1 MTRLTLLTGVALAA
15 IFCQGAASAQTLPAT
30 PPAQTAAGQVDP
42 QTGDPSPTADSGR
55 ADTQTAGD
63 RPGQS
68 DTGDII
74 VTATRR
80 ETSLQ
85 KTPIAVSAFSQA
97 TLDRQQV
104 RDVTDLSR
112 FVPSLQFNQQGDQ
125 SAITLTLRGI
135 GNDTAFTEVADPEVA
150 IYIDGIYS
158 PRAQGASTLFYDVE
172 RVEVLRGPQGTLFG
186 RNATVGALSIVS
198 AKPTLDRFYAN
209 VDAVV
214 GAYDRLGVRGA
225 LNLPVN
231 DKLGFRVAFVTEQN
245 DGYVDFQQPPV
256 APNIDRAAFVTT
268 GKKYYGREQ
277 RSVRVSGRFEPT
289 DRIRWDLN
297 GEYFKDT
304 GGPIIS
310 LLQNPRPGTKRFSV
324 LADTAPDQDRYA
336 ASIRSN
342 IGIGLS
348 DGIRFNY
355 IAGYNQIGGSTQV
368 DADAGAL
375 PPTGGIDPAT
385 GLQLYLGGFGE
396 NRTVNSRFEFNSHEV
411 QLQSVGNHKIE
422 WILGGYYSHETNRIR
437 FDVDQ
442 RDGYRQGATR
452 AFVGSF
458 IQANRRIDSHAA
470 FGQAIWHATDAV
482 RVTGGLRYTKDKKQD
497 IGGRN
502 VTAFGCPAPGARSC
516 SVNIFGVLPN
526 ASAAELVTFLNAQG
540 GNFSI
545 SNNDVKGSWD
555 KLTWLGRVDADL
567 ARDVLGYASVSTG
580 FKSGNIQDGGQ
591 TTNPETLT
599 NYELGL
605 KSRLFDRKVSLNLAG
620 YYSDFKGYQ
629 VNQVVNTRDANGNII
644 ASQVATQNAEG
655 ATAYGVEAEMTA
667 NFTDNDRLQFAGSVQ
682 KTRLKSLVSVDGRLD
697 NGGDPTAQRQL
708 RGNEL
713 AHAPRFSATAT
724 YEHDFDLPNGGS
736 ITPRATVHVETSS
749 YLTFFNGDRTNRV
762 VAGQP
767 VYYGRN
773 FDRQGS
779 YSKTDLAIRYNAPE
793 QKYLVEA
800 FVQNL
805 EDGDIRTGASAFG
818 PTRYAPV
825 FLSTL
830 QPPRT
835 WGVRARAAF

>member
-1 MTRLTLLTGVALAA
+1 MTRLTLLTSAA
-15 IFCQGAASAQTLPAT
+15 IAALSCQGAASAQAVQAT
-30 PPAQTAAGQVDP
+30 PPDQAAGAQIDP
-42 QTGDPSPTADSGR
+42 QTGGPDPTADSGR

-63 RPGQS
+63 QPGLD

-85 KTPIAVSAFSQA
+85 KTPIAVSVFSQA

-158 PRAQGASTLFYDVE
+158 PRAQGASVLFYDVE

-186 RNATVGALSIVS
+186 RNATVGALSIVA
-198 AKPTLDRFYAN
+198 AKPSLDSFYGN

-225 LNLPVN
+225 INLPVN

-256 APNIDRAAFVTT
+256 VPNVDRAAFVTT

-277 RSVRVSGRFEPT
+277 RSIRLSGRFEPS
-289 DRIRWDLN
+289 DRFRWDLS

-304 GGPIIS
+304 GGPIIA
-310 LLQNPRPGTKRFSV
+310 LLQDPRPGTKRFSV
-324 LADTAPDQDRYA
+324 LADTAPDQNRYS

-342 IGIGLS
+342 VGVGVT

-375 PPTGGIDPAT
+375 PPTGGFDPAS

-396 NRTVNSRFEFNSHEV
+396 NRTVNSRYKFNSHEV
-411 QLQSVGNHKIE
+411 QLQSVGDRPIE
-422 WILGGYYSHETNRIR
+422 WILGGYYSHEKNRIR

-442 RDGYRQGATR
+442 RDGYRFGATR

-458 IQANRRIDSHAA
+458 IQANRQIDSRAA

-502 VTAFGCPAPGARSC
+502 VTAFGCPAPGDPSC
-516 SVNIFGVLPN
+516 TVNIFGVLPH
-526 ASAAELVTFLNAQG
+526 ASGAELVTFLNAQG

-567 ARDVLGYASVSTG
+567 AQNVLGYASVSTG

-599 NYELGL
+599 NYEVGL
-605 KSRLFDRKVSLNLAG
+605 KSRLFDRRLTLNLAA
-620 YYSDFKGYQ
+620 YYADFKGYQ

-644 ASQVATQNAEG
+644 ASQVATQNAKG
-655 ATAYGVEAEMTA
+655 ATSYGVEAEMTA
-667 NFTDNDRLQFAGSVQ
+667 NVTDGDRLQFSGAVQ
-682 KTRLKSLVSVDGRLD
+682 KTRLKSLISVDGRLD
-697 NGGDPTAQRQL
+697 NAGDPTAQRQL

-724 YEHDFDLPNGGS
+724 YEHDFNLSNGGS
-736 ITPRATVHVETSS
+736 ITPRATVHYETRSF
-749 YLTFFNGDRTNRV
+749 LTFFNGDRTNRV

-767 VYYGRN
+767 VYYGRS
-773 FDRQGS
+773 FDEQGS

-793 QKYLVEA
+793 NKYLIEA
-800 FVQNL
+800 FVQNV
-805 EDGDIRTGASAFG
+805 ENGRIRTGTGAFG

-825 FLSTL
+825 FLSPL

>member
-1 MTRLTLLTGVALAA
+1 MNRLNLLTGAALATVLCNGVVLA
-15 IFCQGAASAQTLPAT
+15 QAAPAAA
-30 PPAQTAAGQVDP
+30 PVQTAGGQVDP

-55 ADTQTAGD
+55 AETQTAGD
-63 RPGQS
+63 RPGLDS
-68 DTGDII
+68 TGDII

-198 AKPTLDRFYAN
+198 AKPTLDSFYGN

-231 DKLGFRVAFVTEQN
+231 DKLGFRVAFVSEQN
-245 DGYVDFQQPPV
+245 DGYVDFQEPPV
-256 APNIDRAAFVTT
+256 VPNVDRAAFVTT

-277 RSVRVSGRFEPT
+277 RSVRLSGRFEPS
-289 DRIRWDLN
+289 DRLRWDLS

-304 GGPIIS
+304 GGPIIA
-310 LLQNPRPGTKRFSV
+310 LLQTPRPGTKRFSV

-342 IGIGLS
+342 MSLGLG
-348 DGIRFNY
+348 DAVRLNY
-355 IAGYNQIGGSTQV
+355 IAGYNRIGGSTQV

-375 PPTGGIDPAT
+375 PPTGGFDPAS

-411 QLQSVGNHKIE
+411 QLQSVGERAID
-422 WILGGYYSHETNRIR
+422 WILGGYYSHEVNRIR

-442 RDGYRQGATR
+442 RDGYRFGGTR

-458 IQANRRIDSHAA
+458 IQANRRIDSRAA
-470 FGQAIWHATDAV
+470 FGQAVWHATDAL
-482 RVTGGLRYTKDKKQD
+482 RLTGGLRYTKDKKQD
-497 IGGRN
+497 KGGRN
-502 VTAFGCPAPGARSC
+502 VTAFGCPAPGALSC
-516 SVNIFGVLPN
+516 TVNIFGVLPN
-526 ASAAELVTFLNAQG
+526 ATAAELLAFLNAQG

-567 ARDVLGYASVSTG
+567 AQDVLGYASVSTG

-591 TTNPETLT
+591 TTDPETLT
-599 NYELGL
+599 NYEVGL
-605 KSRLFDRKVSLNLAG
+605 KSRLFDRKLTLNLAG

-629 VNQVVNTRDANGNII
+629 VNQVVNTRDANGNVI
-644 ASQVATQNAEG
+644 ASQVSTQNARG
-655 ATAYGVEAEMTA
+655 ATAYGVEAELTA
-667 NFTDNDRLQFAGSVQ
+667 NFTDDDRLQFSGTVQ
-682 KTRLKSLVSVDGRLD
+682 KTRLKSLLSVDGRLD
-697 NGGDPTAQRQL
+697 NSGDPTAQRQL

-713 AHAPRFSATAT
+713 AHAPRFSATAS
-724 YEHDFDLPNGGS
+724 YEHDFNLANGGS
-736 ITPRATVHVETSS
+736 ITPRATVHFETRS

-767 VYYGRN
+767 IYYGRD
-773 FDRQGS
+773 FDQQDA
-779 YSKTDLAIRYNAPE
+779 YSKTDLAIRYNAP
-793 QKYLVEA
+793 QDKYLIEA

-805 EDGDIRTGASAFG
+805 ENGRIRTGAGAFG

-835 WGVRARAAF
+835 WGVRAKAAF

>member
-15 IFCQGAASAQTLPAT
+15 ISCQGAAFAQTMPT
-30 PPAQTAAGQVDP
+30 QPSTQAAGQVDP
-42 QTGDPSPTADSGR
+42 QTGDPSPTANSGR
-55 ADTQTAGD
+55 ADSQTAGD
-63 RPGQS
+63 RPGLA

-158 PRAQGASTLFYDVE
+158 PRAQGASALFYDVE

-186 RNATVGALSIVS
+186 RNATVGALSIVT
-198 AKPTLDRFYAN
+198 AKPTLDRFYGN

-256 APNIDRAAFVTT
+256 VPNVDRAAFVTT

-277 RSVRVSGRFEPT
+277 RAVRLSGRFEPT

-304 GGPIIS
+304 GGPIIA

-355 IAGYNQIGGSTQV
+355 IAGYNRIGGSTQV

-375 PPTGGIDPAT
+375 PPTGGFDAAT

-411 QLQSVGNHKIE
+411 QLQSVGNHTIE

-442 RDGYRQGATR
+442 RDGYREGATR

-502 VTAFGCPAPGARSC
+502 VTAFGCPAPGDRSC
-516 SVNIFGVLPN
+516 TVNIFGVLPN

-567 ARDVLGYASVSTG
+567 ARDILGYASVSTG

-591 TTNPETLT
+591 TTDPETLT

-605 KSRLFDRKVSLNLAG
+605 KSRLFDRKLTLNLAA

-655 ATAYGVEAEMTA
+655 ATAYGFEAEMTA
-667 NFTDNDRLQFAGSVQ
+667 NFTDNDRFQFSGAVQ
-682 KTRLKSLVSVDGRLD
+682 KTRLKSLISVDGRLD

-724 YEHDFDLPNGGS
+724 YEHDFNLPNGGS
-736 ITPRATVHVETSS
+736 ITPRATVHFETSS
-749 YLTFFNGDRTNRV
+749 YLTFFNGDRTNRI

-767 VYYGRN
+767 VYYGRD

-793 QKYLVEA
+793 QRYLIEA

-805 EDGDIRTGASAFG
+805 EDGEIRTGAGAFG

>member
-1 MTRLTLLTGVALAA
+1 MNRLNLLTGAALATVLCNGVVLA
-15 IFCQGAASAQTLPAT
+15 QAAPAAA
-30 PPAQTAAGQVDP
+30 PVQTAGGQVDP

-55 ADTQTAGD
+55 AETQTAGD
-63 RPGQS
+63 RPGLDS
-68 DTGDII
+68 TGDII

-198 AKPTLDRFYAN
+198 AKPTLDSFYGN
-209 VDAVV
+209 VDAVA

-245 DGYVDFQQPPV
+245 DGYVDFQEPPV
-256 APNIDRAAFVTT
+256 VTNVDRAAFVTT

-277 RSVRVSGRFEPT
+277 RSVRLSGRFEPSAQF
-289 DRIRWDLN
+289 RWDLS

-304 GGPIIS
+304 GGPIIA
-310 LLQNPRPGTKRFSV
+310 LLQTPRPGTKRFSV
-324 LADTAPDQDRYA
+324 LADTVPDQDRYA

-342 IGIGLS
+342 VSLGLS
-348 DGIRFNY
+348 DAIRVNY
-355 IAGYNQIGGSTQV
+355 IAGYNRIGGSTQV

-375 PPTGGIDPAT
+375 PPTGGFDPAS
-385 GLQLYLGGFGE
+385 GLQLFLGGFGE

-411 QLQSVGNHKIE
+411 QLQSQGERTIE
-422 WILGGYYSHETNRIR
+422 WILGGYFSHETNRIR

-442 RDGYRQGATR
+442 RDGYRFGGTR
-452 AFVGSF
+452 SFVGSF
-458 IQANRRIDSHAA
+458 IQANRQIESRAA
-470 FGQAIWHATDAV
+470 FGQAIWNATDAL
-482 RVTGGLRYTKDKKQD
+482 RLTGGLRYTKDKKQD
-497 IGGRN
+497 KGGRN
-502 VTAFGCPAPGARSC
+502 VTAFGCPAPGDPSC
-516 SVNIFGVLPN
+516 TVNIFGVLPN
-526 ASAAELVTFLNAQG
+526 ASAAELLAFLNAQG

-567 ARDVLGYASVSTG
+567 AEDVLGYASVSTG

-591 TTNPETLT
+591 TTDPETLT
-599 NYELGL
+599 NYELGM
-605 KSRLFDRKVSLNLAG
+605 KSRLFDRRLTLNLAG

-644 ASQVATQNAEG
+644 ASQVSTQNARG
-655 ATAYGVEAEMTA
+655 ATSYGVEAELTA
-667 NFTDNDRLQFAGSVQ
+667 NFTDDDRLQLAGTVQ
-682 KTRLKSLVSVDGRLD
+682 RTRLKSLVSVDGRLD
-697 NGGDPTAQRQL
+697 NSGDPTAQRQL

-724 YEHDFDLPNGGS
+724 YEHDFNLANGGS
-736 ITPRATVHVETSS
+736 ITPRATLHYETRS

-762 VAGQP
+762 NASGQP
-767 VYYGRN
+767 VFYGN
-773 FDRQGS
+773 DFDEQDA
-779 YSKTDLAIRYNAPE
+779 YTKTDLAIRYNAPE
-793 QKYLVEA
+793 DKYLIEA

-805 EDGDIRTGASAFG
+805 ENGRIRTGAGAFG

-825 FLSTL
+825 FLS
-830 QPPRT
+830 
-835 WGVRARAAF
+835 